1 MRNRKQVTDAELI
14 ARIKGKV
21 QISES
26 GCWIYPGS
34 LNGGGYC
41 QASFNGR
48 KYMVHRFMYELT
60 YGMKINPK
68 LVVCH
73 ECDTPRC
80 CNPEHLWI
88 GTEKQN
94 MRDAADK
101 GRWKQR
107 QGSHCKNGHEYT
119 AESTRMRLQRG
130 RLVRVCKECE
140 REKQRQYIQD
150 GRYAERRRRWKAKR
164 ETSATT

>member
-1 MRNRKQVTDAELI
+1 VPRHVHATDAELI
-14 ARIKGKV
+14 ERIKSKV
-21 QISES
+21 HVSET
-26 GCWIYPGS
+26 GCWVYPGS

-41 QASFNGR
+41 QASFNGK

-73 ECDTPRC
+73 ECDNPRC

-101 GRWKQR
+101 RRWSRQR
-107 QGSHCKNGHEYT
+107 KTHCKRGHEYT
-119 AESTRMRLQRG
+119 PETSVIRIQRG
-130 RLVRVCKECE
+130 RPARNCLLCNKLLHQTPEYKERARE
-140 REKQRQYIQD
+140 RQREQ
-150 GRYAERRRRWKAKR
+150 RRQQQQ
-164 ETSATT
+164 SATT